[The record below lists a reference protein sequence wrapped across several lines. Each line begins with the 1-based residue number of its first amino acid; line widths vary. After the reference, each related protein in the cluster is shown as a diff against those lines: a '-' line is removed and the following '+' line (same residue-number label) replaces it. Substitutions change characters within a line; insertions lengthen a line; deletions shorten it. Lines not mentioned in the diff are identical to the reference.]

1 MGGTPTYVA
10 PEVLSGVS
18 YNFNADLYSFGVLTF
33 VVLTGGVI
41 GASEPRPPCAD
52 MTHGLDIGPLLNNWQ
67 LISSSVKEPASNNV
81 FELPSENAKHF
92 VLMLTDRRNGAS
104 HFTHDDI
111 REHPYMQLLDM
122 PPRYEKEQDTSFTS
136 VKS

>member
-18 YNFNADLYSFGVLTF
+18 YNFNADLYSLGVLTF

-41 GASEPRPPCAD
+41 GASEPRPPCAN
-52 MTHGLDIGPLLNNWQ
+52 MAHSLDIGPLLNNWQ
-67 LISSSVKEPASNNV
+67 LISSSVKEPVSNNV

-92 VLMLTDRRNGAS
+92 VLMLTDRSSGHS
-104 HFTHDDI
+104 QLTHEDL
-111 REHPYMQLLDM
+111 REHPFMQLLGI
-122 PPRYEKEQDTSFTS
+122 PPRSIEEII
-136 VKS
+136 